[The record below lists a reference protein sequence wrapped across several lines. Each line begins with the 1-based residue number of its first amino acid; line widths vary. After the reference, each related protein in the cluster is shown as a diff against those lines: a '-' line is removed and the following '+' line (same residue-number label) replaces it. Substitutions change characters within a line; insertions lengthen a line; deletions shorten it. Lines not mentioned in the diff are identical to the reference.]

1 VSVACPV
8 VPNHVCQAKTSI
20 GKSLQPLGIFLDA
33 SGEAMAVDELI
44 RRSDCGDDLDGVLV
58 DARLLAIGVP
68 HVDDERFSSLDGD
81 PALSLEG
88 HPLLIHNLIS
98 VARKPGI
105 IETRFTDGDDVG
117 MVHDAL

>member
-1 VSVACPV
+1 
-8 VPNHVCQAKTSI
+8 
-20 GKSLQPLGIFLDA
+20 
-33 SGEAMAVDELI
+33 MAVDELI

-98 VARKPGI
+98 VAYHRLEKTACRKKPK
-105 IETRFTDGDDVG
+105 TYLTD
-117 MVHDAL
+117 